1 MDYHRQR
8 LELPD
13 GDFLD
18 LDWSGPVNHD
28 RPVVLVLHGLER
40 SSQSHDVRGLCSALN
55 QHEFRTRVM
64 NYRGCSGENNRLP
77 RTYHAGETNDLDHVM
92 RWLHLHNSN
101 VPLFAVGYSLGGNMR
116 LKLLGQKDP
125 EIPLAAAAVSVPFEL
140 SQCASRLEKGLSK
153 VYQHW
158 LIGSMKK
165 TAIRKADQ
173 HDTGLDIP
181 ALLKTRTFR
190 ELDNLGTAP
199 STDSVM
205 LNTTTLQTAAD
216 NTYRGSPHQR

>member
-40 SSQSHDVRGLCSALN
+40 SSQSHDVRGLCSVLN
-55 QHEFRTRVM
+55 QHEFRTCVM
-64 NYRGCSGENNRLP
+64 NYRGCSGEDNRLS
-77 RTYHAGETNDLDHVM
+77 RTYHAGETNDLDHVI

-116 LKLLGQKDP
+116 LKLLGQKDS
-125 EIPLAAAAVSVPFEL
+125 ETPLAAAAVSVPFEL

-173 HDTGLDIP
+173 HDTGLDMP

-190 ELDNLGTAP
+190 ELDNLGTP
-199 STDSVM
+199 P
-205 LNTTTLQTAAD
+205 
-216 NTYRGSPHQR
+216 RIP